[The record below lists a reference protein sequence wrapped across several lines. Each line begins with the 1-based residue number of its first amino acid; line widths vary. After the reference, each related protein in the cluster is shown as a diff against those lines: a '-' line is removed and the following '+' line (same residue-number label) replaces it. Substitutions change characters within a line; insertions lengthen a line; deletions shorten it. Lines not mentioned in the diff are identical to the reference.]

1 MISAYSTS
9 STVKTSENDFSQLH
23 GQCPNVRIW
32 KIVFIKDGQF
42 PSTFCIKV
50 WKIDFILQGQY
61 PNVNFEKWIMT
72 NWQYIANVQMLTWK
86 NNFSQQ
92 SQHPNVKDLF

>member
-42 PSTFCIKV
+42 HLHFVLK
-50 WKIDFILQGQY
+50 FERLILAY
-61 PNVNFEKWIMT
+61 K
-72 NWQYIANVQMLTWK
+72 ANIQMLILK
-86 NNFSQQ
+86 NELWQIDNTLPMS
-92 SQHPNVKDLF
+92 KC